1 MTTGKT
7 IALTRPA
14 FVGKVLSLLFNM
26 LSRFIIAFLPRSKH
40 LLISWLQSPSAVI
53 LEPKKT
59 KPVTVSIVSPSVCH
73 EGMGQVCCQLEPFAE
88 LAAVLCLATRGDSV
102 AISGCQPS
110 HRPGSGHQQ
119 TESPLPLSVSSDFK
133 VLLLCQ
139 KTDITEA
146 ALGALR
152 QSRVKTV
159 WIVGRR
165 GPLQVAFTIKVLG
178 SEGQGPGSL
187 GRRGRAEL
195 PGVDEGE
202 PGRAPWGPVPSV
214 VVGGSGVSPGLGS
227 GVGLG
232 VDSTLDLTLSPTPH
246 PHPQGASGDDSV
258 TRNSAHVGSC
268 GFLGSPGQNQG

>member
-1 MTTGKT
+1 M
-7 IALTRPA
+7 
-14 FVGKVLSLLFNM
+14 
-26 LSRFIIAFLPRSKH
+26 
-40 LLISWLQSPSAVI
+40 
-53 LEPKKT
+53 
-59 KPVTVSIVSPSVCH
+59 
-73 EGMGQVCCQLEPFAE
+73 
-88 LAAVLCLATRGDSV
+88 
-102 AISGCQPS
+102 
-110 HRPGSGHQQ
+110 
-119 TESPLPLSVSSDFK
+119 ESPLLLSFSSDFK

-187 GRRGRAEL
+187 GRRGMAEL
-195 PGVDEGE
+195 PRVDEGE
-202 PGRAPWGPVPSV
+202 PGRAPRGPVPSV
-214 VVGGSGVSPGLGS
+214 VVGGGGVSPGLGS
-227 GVGLG
+227 GVGSG
-232 VDSTLDLTLSPTPH
+232 VDSALDLTLSPTPH
-246 PHPQGASGDDSV
+246 SHPQGASGDDSV